1 MVGFGDPQQ
10 QHANALPALTG
21 MNSTAGITLFWSV
34 SAQPEPYRYEEWPAR
49 CDFCVPQIIGRNKPC
64 CCEFFVNCRGMSY
77 ARFVRIP
84 SCHLHRF
91 RGRICLRWLVAPDST
106 GQQSTASAK
115 LPNKGKKLPEK
126 PDSNVTTMTEAE
138 SGAKDRDKTEITAST
153 APSGTSNNVAP
164 EASRNEPG
172 VSEVSP
178 KAPTQK
184 DDDVP
189 GGGCTPIGVTASGK
203 LVFPMQCQAFLE
215 PHRGSEDFQLPVS
228 TNPPETVAPPKE
240 RQAVEPAPSAD
251 QTTGLN
257 REGSVA
263 NEANAKVEDVS
274 PSGKT
279 EPSRD
284 NSEPE
289 VVKGRKTGKRNM
301 HSSGSKPVMVI
312 LRTVE
317 FPDGRR
323 EERLL
328 PMNRSRRTSLRTEDQ
343 WFNPQ

>member
-1 MVGFGDPQQ
+1 M
-10 QHANALPALTG
+10 PALFAYLLAISIALG
-21 MNSTAGITLFWSV
+21 GGYAG
-34 SAQPEPYRYEEWPAR
+34 
-49 CDFCVPQIIGRNKPC
+49 
-64 CCEFFVNCRGMSY
+64 
-77 ARFVRIP
+77 
-84 SCHLHRF
+84 
-91 RGRICLRWLVAPDST
+91 LRWLAAPDGST
-106 GQQSTASAK
+106 GQRSSASAK

-126 PDSNVTTMTEAE
+126 PDSNITTMTEAE
-138 SGAKDRDKTEITAST
+138 SGPKDRDKTEITAST
-153 APSGTSNNVAP
+153 ASSGTSNKVAS
-164 EASRNEPG
+164 EISRNEPG

-189 GGGCTPIGVTASGK
+189 VLGGGCTPIGVTASGK

-215 PHRGSEDFQLPVS
+215 PHRGPEDFQVPLS

-240 RQAVEPAPSAD
+240 RQAAEPAPSAD
-251 QTTGLN
+251 QITGLN
-257 REGSVA
+257 REGSFT
-263 NEANAKVEDVS
+263 NEANAKVEEVS
-274 PSGKT
+274 PSGETKPGR
-279 EPSRD
+279 E

-289 VVKGRKTGKRNM
+289 VVKGRKVGKRNM
-301 HSSGSKPVMVI
+301 HSSGSKPVMMI

-343 WFNPQ
+343 WFNPLSFR

>member
-1 MVGFGDPQQ
+1 MK
-10 QHANALPALTG
+10 
-21 MNSTAGITLFWSV
+21 V
-34 SAQPEPYRYEEWPAR
+34 SDFRSADYR
-49 CDFCVPQIIGRNKPC
+49 RNKPC
-64 CCEFFVNCRGMSY
+64 CCEFLSIIAVCHMPALFAYLLAISIALGGGY
-77 ARFVRIP
+77 A
-84 SCHLHRF
+84 
-91 RGRICLRWLVAPDST
+91 GLRWLAAPDSST
-106 GQQSTASAK
+106 AQQSSASAK

-126 PDSNVTTMTEAE
+126 PDSNITTMTEAE
-138 SGAKDRDKTEITAST
+138 SGPKDRDKTEIAANT
-153 APSGTSNNVAP
+153 APAGTSNKVAP

-189 GGGCTPIGVTASGK
+189 GGGCTPIGVTAFGK

-215 PHRGSEDFQLPVS
+215 PHRGPEDFQVPLS
-228 TNPPETVAPPKE
+228 TNPPGTVAPPKE
-240 RQAVEPAPSAD
+240 RQAAEPAPSGD
-251 QTTGLN
+251 QITGLN
-257 REGSVA
+257 RAGSFA

-274 PSGKT
+274 PSGETKPGR
-279 EPSRD
+279 E

-289 VVKGRKTGKRNM
+289 VVKGRKVGKRNM
-301 HSSGSKPVMVI
+301 HSSGSKPVMMI

>member
-1 MVGFGDPQQ
+1 M
-10 QHANALPALTG
+10 PALFAYLLAISVALG
-21 MNSTAGITLFWSV
+21 GGYAG
-34 SAQPEPYRYEEWPAR
+34 
-49 CDFCVPQIIGRNKPC
+49 
-64 CCEFFVNCRGMSY
+64 
-77 ARFVRIP
+77 
-84 SCHLHRF
+84 
-91 RGRICLRWLVAPDST
+91 LRWLAAPDSST
-106 GQQSTASAK
+106 GQQSSASTK
-115 LPNKGKKLPEK
+115 LSNKGKKLPEK
-126 PDSNVTTMTEAE
+126 PDSKISRMTEAE
-138 SGAKDRDKTEITAST
+138 SGPKDKDKTEITAST
-153 APSGTSNNVAP
+153 APDGTP

-215 PHRGSEDFQLPVS
+215 PHRG
-228 TNPPETVAPPKE
+228 PPETVAPPKE
-240 RQAVEPAPSAD
+240 RQAAEPAPSAA
-251 QTTGLN
+251 QITGLN
-257 REGSVA
+257 REGSFT
-263 NEANAKVEDVS
+263 NEANAKVEGVS
-274 PSGKT
+274 RSGETKPGR
-279 EPSRD
+279 E

-289 VVKGRKTGKRNM
+289 VVKGRNVGKRNM
-301 HSSGSKPVMVI
+301 HSSGSKPVMMI

-328 PMNRSRRTSLRTEDQ
+328 PMNRSQRTSLRTEDQ

>member
-1 MVGFGDPQQ
+1 M
-10 QHANALPALTG
+10 PALFAYLLAISVALG
-21 MNSTAGITLFWSV
+21 GGYAG
-34 SAQPEPYRYEEWPAR
+34 
-49 CDFCVPQIIGRNKPC
+49 
-64 CCEFFVNCRGMSY
+64 
-77 ARFVRIP
+77 
-84 SCHLHRF
+84 
-91 RGRICLRWLVAPDST
+91 LRWLAAPDSST
-106 GQQSTASAK
+106 GQQSSAGAK

-138 SGAKDRDKTEITAST
+138 NGPKDRDKTEITSST
-153 APSGTSNNVAP
+153 VPSGTSNKVAP

-189 GGGCTPIGVTASGK
+189 GGECTPIGVTASGK
-203 LVFPMQCQAFLE
+203 LVFPMQCQAVLE
-215 PHRGSEDFQLPVS
+215 RHRGPEDSHVPVS
-228 TNPPETVAPPKE
+228 TNPSESAAPPKE
-240 RQAVEPAPSAD
+240 RQAAEPAPSAD
-251 QTTGLN
+251 QITGLN
-257 REGSVA
+257 REGSST

-279 EPSRD
+279 EPSRE

-289 VVKGRKTGKRNM
+289 VVKGRKLGKRNM
-301 HSSGSKPVMVI
+301 HSSGSKPVMMI

-317 FPDGRR
+317 FPDGRH

-343 WFNPQ
+343 WFNPLSFR

>member
-1 MVGFGDPQQ
+1 M
-10 QHANALPALTG
+10 PALFAYLLAISIALG
-21 MNSTAGITLFWSV
+21 GGYAG
-34 SAQPEPYRYEEWPAR
+34 
-49 CDFCVPQIIGRNKPC
+49 
-64 CCEFFVNCRGMSY
+64 
-77 ARFVRIP
+77 
-84 SCHLHRF
+84 
-91 RGRICLRWLVAPDST
+91 LRWLAAPDGST
-106 GQQSTASAK
+106 GQRSSASAK

-126 PDSNVTTMTEAE
+126 PDSNITTMTEAE
-138 SGAKDRDKTEITAST
+138 SRPKDRDKTEITAST
-153 APSGTSNNVAP
+153 ASSGTSNKVAP

-172 VSEVSP
+172 VSEVNP

-215 PHRGSEDFQLPVS
+215 QHRGPEDFQVLVS
-228 TNPPETVAPPKE
+228 TNPPEKVAPPKE
-240 RQAVEPAPSAD
+240 RQAAEPAPSAD
-251 QTTGLN
+251 QITGLN
-257 REGSVA
+257 REGSLT

-274 PSGKT
+274 PSGETKPGR
-279 EPSRD
+279 E

-289 VVKGRKTGKRNM
+289 VVKGRNVGKRNM
-301 HSSGSKPVMVI
+301 HSSGSKPVMMI

-343 WFNPQ
+343 WFNPMSFR

>member
-1 MVGFGDPQQ
+1 M
-10 QHANALPALTG
+10 PALFAYLLAITIALG
-21 MNSTAGITLFWSV
+21 GGYAG
-34 SAQPEPYRYEEWPAR
+34 
-49 CDFCVPQIIGRNKPC
+49 
-64 CCEFFVNCRGMSY
+64 
-77 ARFVRIP
+77 
-84 SCHLHRF
+84 
-91 RGRICLRWLVAPDST
+91 LRWLAAPDST
-106 GQQSTASAK
+106 SQQSSASAK

-126 PDSNVTTMTEAE
+126 SDSNVTTMTEVE
-138 SGAKDRDKTEITAST
+138 SGPKDRDKTEITANT
-153 APSGTSNNVAP
+153 APSGTSNKVAP

-189 GGGCTPIGVTASGK
+189 GGECTPIGVTASGK

-215 PHRGSEDFQLPVS
+215 PRRGPEDFQVPVS
-228 TNPPETVAPPKE
+228 TDPPETIAPKE
-240 RQAVEPAPSAD
+240 REAAEPAPSCD
-251 QTTGLN
+251 QITGQN
-257 REGSVA
+257 HEGSFT
-263 NEANAKVEDVS
+263 NEANAKVGVS
-274 PSGKT
+274 PSGETKPGR
-279 EPSRD
+279 E

-289 VVKGRKTGKRNM
+289 VVKGRKVGKRNM
-301 HSSGSKPVMVI
+301 HSSGSKPVMMI

>member
-1 MVGFGDPQQ
+1 MK
-10 QHANALPALTG
+10 
-21 MNSTAGITLFWSV
+21 V
-34 SAQPEPYRYEEWPAR
+34 SDFRSADYR
-49 CDFCVPQIIGRNKPC
+49 RNKPC
-64 CCEFFVNCRGMSY
+64 CCEFLSIIAVCHMPALFAYLLAISIALGGGY
-77 ARFVRIP
+77 A
-84 SCHLHRF
+84 
-91 RGRICLRWLVAPDST
+91 GLRWLAAPDS
-106 GQQSTASAK
+106 STDQHSSASAK

-126 PDSNVTTMTEAE
+126 SDSNVTTMTEAE
-138 SGAKDRDKTEITAST
+138 SGPKDRDKTEITAST
-153 APSGTSNNVAP
+153 APSGTSNKVAP

-189 GGGCTPIGVTASGK
+189 GGECTPIGVTASGK

-215 PHRGSEDFQLPVS
+215 PRRGPEDFQVPVS
-228 TNPPETVAPPKE
+228 TNPPEKVAPPKE
-240 RQAVEPAPSAD
+240 RQAAEPAPSAD
-251 QTTGLN
+251 QITGLN
-257 REGSVA
+257 REGSLT

-274 PSGKT
+274 PSGETKPGR
-279 EPSRD
+279 E

-289 VVKGRKTGKRNM
+289 VVKGRKVGKRNM
-301 HSSGSKPVMVI
+301 HSSGTKPVMMI

-343 WFNPQ
+343 WFNPMSFR